1 MGALLNRGRNQIHHR
16 ASSCAAASTTSEAA
30 QERRCARLSVGSAW
44 RRESTTAAKARVRMR
59 VARPVEI
66 QGGHQAAKAGRY
78 PHRGLHRAGSQSLR
92 GVENTPYRGRG
103 HRKRLRGK
111 VNQSAQSLEGLYRLR
126 DATKLGGVHQPA
138 EPAQHVHKGMGRR
151 ERLAGSMGREDYIV
165 QVLEDAEARARGSQ
179 EPCAMRHHLG
189 EELMAHLIPTG
200 HEIAQRVGPRRDKI
214 HPSRDRGRMKPRPL

>member
-1 MGALLNRGRNQIHHR
+1 MFPSTEESNRGGLMGAQLNRGRNQIQHR
-16 ASSCAAASTTSEAA
+16 ASSRAAASTTTEAA
-30 QERRCARLSVGSAW
+30 QERRYARLSVGTAW
-44 RRESTTAAKARVRMR
+44 ERESTTAAKARVRMR

-189 EELMAHLIPTG
+189 ED
-200 HEIAQRVGPRRDKI
+200 PRGMR
-214 HPSRDRGRMKPRPL
+214 